1 MIKRGMQKKAACL
14 WMLTMALAFGWNST
28 VQGQTREP
36 LAMPVVEED
45 SIMKHIIELSS
56 ENYAGRMAG
65 TQGYDEAVRYV
76 ERVLMNYGI
85 KVSEQ
90 LFEVECN
97 EVENCKF
104 NTYLPGTK
112 DKRTFIL
119 GNDFC
124 CAGMTGRG
132 YVDAQIVFVGYG
144 IDDEVLN
151 DYKYVDVQGKI
162 VVVLTGLPEG
172 SWLPAS
178 VGERY
183 ATLRDKARTAEKHGA
198 LGMLAI
204 NMSPSCLSY
213 EPQGRVY
220 CGALPHL
227 ATFPILQLTLDSGRE
242 LFLDEPTAFDDALQ
256 TINKEHKIASFA
268 FRKKAEIDVNAVY
281 RQRALTANVIGILEG
296 SDRRYN
302 DELIVVGASLDH
314 VGIQGET
321 ALFPGADVNA
331 SGVAAVLETARLLS
345 QERFRP
351 KRSIAFV
358 LFSGSEQQWM
368 GSRIFLRNFKNLRD
382 VEAFINIQNIGYGDS
397 IVVLG
402 DACYPALWE
411 IAQKRDE
418 SNHSLIWTGN
428 EKRAPRG
435 DARAFD
441 QIGIPS
447 LVFTTLNGLH
457 HNHVSSDIWE
467 NIDRKILTHVTQ
479 VTVET
484 VRELCDGLYQG
495 RSMKSKALRFDY

>member
-1 MIKRGMQKKAACL
+1 MIKKGI
-14 WMLTMALAFGWNST
+14 WILTMALACGWNIN
-28 VQGQTREP
+28 VQSQTIEP

-45 SIMKHIIELSS
+45 SIMKHITELSS
-56 ENYAGRMAG
+56 ETYEGRLAG
-65 TQGYDEAVRYV
+65 TRGYNEAVAYV
-76 ERVLMNYGI
+76 ERVLRSYGVS
-85 KVSEQ
+85 VSEQ

-104 NTYLPGTK
+104 NVYLPGTK
-112 DKRTFIL
+112 DRRTFIL

-132 YVDAQIVFVGYG
+132 YVDAQMVFVGYG

-151 DYKYVDVQGKI
+151 DYKYVDVKGKI
-162 VVVLTGLPEG
+162 VIVLTGLPEG
-172 SWLPAS
+172 SWLPAR

-183 ATLRDKARTAEKHGA
+183 ATLRDKARTAERHGA

-204 NMSPSCLSY
+204 NMSPSCLPY
-213 EPQGRVY
+213 EPQSRIY

-227 ATFPILQLTLDSGRE
+227 ATFPILHLTLDSGRE
-242 LFLDEPTAFDDALQ
+242 LFLDESTAFDNALQ

-268 FRKKAEIDVNAVY
+268 LRKRAEIDVNAIY
-281 RQRALTANVIGILEG
+281 RQRAMTGNVIGILKG
-296 SDRRYN
+296 YDRRYN

-314 VGIQGET
+314 AGIQGET
-321 ALFPGADVNA
+321 ALFPGADINA

-351 KRSIAFV
+351 RRSIAFV
-358 LFSGSEQQWM
+358 LFSGSEQQWL
-368 GSRIFLRNFKNLRD
+368 GSRIFLRNFKDLRD
-382 VEAFINIQNIGYGDS
+382 VEAFVNVQNIGYGDS

-402 DACYPALWE
+402 DACYPTLWE

-418 SNHSLIWTGN
+418 ANHSLIWKGG
-428 EKRAPRG
+428 EKMAPRG
-435 DARAFD
+435 DARGFD

-467 NIDRKILTHVTQ
+467 NIDRKILTNTTQ

-484 VRELCDGLYQG
+484 VRELCDGFYMG
-495 RSMKSKALRFDY
+495 RSMKSKALRFEE

>member
-1 MIKRGMQKKAACL
+1 MIKRVMQKKAACL
-14 WMLTMALAFGWNST
+14 WMLTMALACGWNSKAYS
-28 VQGQTREP
+28 QTIEP

-56 ENYAGRMAG
+56 ENYEGRLAG
-65 TQGYDEAVRYV
+65 TRGHNEAMNYV
-76 ERVLMNYGI
+76 EQVLMNYGI
-85 KVSEQ
+85 SVSEQ
-90 LFEVECN
+90 RFEVECN

-104 NTYLPGTK
+104 NIYLPGMK
-112 DKRTFIL
+112 ERRTFIL

-132 YVDAQIVFVGYG
+132 YVDAQMVFCGYG
-144 IDDEVLN
+144 IDDEILN

-178 VGERY
+178 VGSRFS
-183 ATLRDKARTAEKHGA
+183 TLRDKARTAEKHGA

-204 NMSPSCLSY
+204 NMSPSCMSY

-220 CGALPHL
+220 CGELPHL

-242 LFLDEPTAFDDALQ
+242 LFNDESTAFDDALQ

-268 FRKKAEIDVNAVY
+268 LRKKAEIDVNAIY
-281 RQRALTANVIGILEG
+281 RQRAVTANVIGILEG
-296 SDRRYN
+296 YDRRYK

-321 ALFPGADVNA
+321 ALFPGADINA

-358 LFSGSEQQWM
+358 LFSGSEQQWL
-368 GSRIFLRNFKNLRD
+368 GSRIFLRNFKKLRK

-397 IVVLG
+397 IMVLG
-402 DACYPALWE
+402 NAHYPTLWS
-411 IAQKRDE
+411 IAKERDE
-418 SNHSLIWTGN
+418 ANHNLVMNDG
-428 EKRAPRG
+428 EERAPRG
-435 DARAFD
+435 DARGFD

-447 LVFTTLNGLH
+447 LVFTTHNGLQ

-467 NIDRKILTHVTQ
+467 NINRKILTNVTQ
-479 VTVET
+479 VAVET
-484 VRELCDGLYQG
+484 VRELCDGIYQG
-495 RSMKSKALRFDY
+495 RSPKSKAMKY

>member
-1 MIKRGMQKKAACL
+1 MIKKGI
-14 WMLTMALAFGWNST
+14 WMLALALACGWNLK

-45 SIMKHIIELSS
+45 SIMKHITELSS
-56 ENYAGRMAG
+56 ETYEGRLAGSAG
-65 TQGYDEAVRYV
+65 YNKAVRYV
-76 ERVLMNYGI
+76 EQVLSSYGI
-85 KVSEQ
+85 ASREQ
-90 LFEVECN
+90 RFEVECN
-97 EVENCKF
+97 EVENCRF
-104 NTYLPGTK
+104 NVYLPGTK
-112 DKRTFIL
+112 DRRRFIL

-132 YVDAQIVFVGYG
+132 YVDAQMVFVGYG

-151 DYKYVDVQGKI
+151 EYKYVDVQGKI
-162 VVVLTGLPEG
+162 VIVLTGLPEG

-183 ATLRDKARTAEKHGA
+183 ATLRDKARTAESHGA

-204 NMSPSCLSY
+204 NMNTSCTSY

-227 ATFPILQLTLDSGRE
+227 PTFPILHLTLDSGRE
-242 LFLDEPTAFDDALQ
+242 LFLDESTAFDDALQ
-256 TINKEHKIASFA
+256 TLNKEHKVASFA
-268 FRKKAEIDVNAVY
+268 LRKKAEIDVNAIY
-281 RQRALTANVIGILEG
+281 RQRAVTANVIGILEG

-351 KRSIAFV
+351 RRSIAFV
-358 LFSGSEQQWM
+358 FFSGSEQLWL
-368 GSRIFLRNFKNLRD
+368 GSRIFLRNFKDLGD
-382 VEAFINIQNIGYGDS
+382 VEAFINVQNIGYGDS

-402 DACYPALWE
+402 DASYPTLWE

-418 SNHSLIWTGN
+418 ANHSLIWMGG
-428 EKRAPRG
+428 EKSVPRG
-435 DARAFD
+435 DARGFD
-441 QIGIPS
+441 QMGIPS

-484 VRELCDGLYQG
+484 VRELCDGIYKG
-495 RSMKSKALRFDY
+495 RSMKSKALKFWE